1 MHTFT
6 ILSVHRLSHRQRM
19 SVGKFSFPAG
29 LSLEVLFL
37 ILPRCCLLMHAARS
51 CMITGSICRQ
61 RFRKSLVAFHNN
73 AINLIR
79 YPRILHSR
87 IGFRMPSTNKTSIF
101 DPSTWT
107 KAKTYKNACASLN
120 K

>member
-6 ILSVHRLSHRQRM
+6 ILSVHPLSHRQRM
-19 SVGKFSFPAG
+19 SGGKFSFPAG

-51 CMITGSICRQ
+51 SMITGSIFRQ
-61 RFRKSLVAFHNN
+61 RFRKSLMAFHNN
-73 AINLIR
+73 AINLVH
-79 YPRILHSR
+79 YPSILHSR
-87 IGFRMPSTNKTSIF
+87 IGFRIPSTNKTSIF
-101 DPSTWT
+101 DRSTWT

>member
-6 ILSVHRLSHRQRM
+6 ILRVHRLSHRQRM

-37 ILPRCCLLMHAARS
+37 ILPRCCLLMHEARS
-51 CMITGSICRQ
+51 CMITGSIFRQ
-61 RFRKSLVAFHNN
+61 HFRKSLMAFHNN

-79 YPRILHSR
+79 YPRILHLR

-101 DPSTWT
+101 DRSSWT
-107 KAKTYKNACASLN
+107 KAKTNKNACASLN